1 MINRNLNNIIF
12 ILSLFIYSSIASQD
26 CAVQNKPN
34 WGNDSLSCRQNV
46 SLYSEF
52 LKQKNWTDA
61 SIAWW
66 KAQKVCPMYKTNLYK
81 NGTAIYG
88 KIASAKKKEKAADL
102 NMTVDIATLSQP
114 SSSLSRNKK
123 PILRRKETMMI
134 GVSLKYTQLE
144 VNFSMRE
151 RMKMTTMMEMRRRK
165 SKE

>member
-1 MINRNLNNIIF
+1 MTDGLKRENMINRSLNNIIF
-12 ILSLFIYSSIASQD
+12 ILSLFIYSAISSQD

-88 KIASAKKKEKAADL
+88 KIA
-102 NMTVDIATLSQP
+102 NN
-114 SSSLSRNKK
+114 R
-123 PILRRKETMMI
+123 
-134 GVSLKYTQLE
+134 
-144 VNFSMRE
+144 
-151 RMKMTTMMEMRRRK
+151 
-165 SKE
+165 